1 MDYRSPISKARGLGS
16 AKSGTEHWWMQ
27 RVTAAAL
34 IPLSFWLVMLLKLA
48 TTATY
53 QETITWLASPF
64 NAVVIAL
71 WILAVCFHAAL
82 GVQVVI
88 EDYVS
93 AEGAKIIAVWT
104 CHLLFTAIAVAAL
117 FAVLQ
122 ISLAG

>member
-34 IPLSFWLVMLLKLA
+34 IPLSYWLIMLLKLA

-53 QETITWLASPF
+53 QETIAWLSAPLNTVF
-64 NAVVIAL
+64 IAL

-93 AEGAKIIAVWT
+93 AEGIKIIAVWT
-104 CHLLFTAIAVAAL
+104 CHLFFTAIAVAAL
-117 FAVLQ
+117 FAILQ

>member
-1 MDYRSPISKARGLGS
+1 
-16 AKSGTEHWWMQ
+16 
-27 RVTAAAL
+27 L
-34 IPLSFWLVMLLKLA
+34 IVLIKLA
-48 TTATY
+48 TTSTY
-53 QETITWLASPF
+53 QETVSWLASPL

-93 AEGAKIIAVWT
+93 TEGAKMIAVWT

>member
-1 MDYRSPISKARGLGS
+1 MEYRSPISKARGLGS
-16 AKSGTEHWWMQ
+16 AKSGTEHWWLQ
-27 RVTAAAL
+27 RVTAVAL
-34 IPLSFWLVMLLKLA
+34 IPLSYWLIVLIKLA

-53 QETITWLASPF
+53 QETVSWLAAPL
-64 NAVVIAL
+64 NTVVIAL

-93 AEGAKIIAVWT
+93 TEGAKMSAVWT